1 MKNLILAIIVLS
13 LSQFTFAKSKEFI
26 DLSLNLQKANLKE
39 QTLRIKLPLGETGSI
54 EATENGQTKKVTVK
68 AIKWIGNQYKI
79 NVKLKDKDEVIA
91 NSSVIVTKDQEALI
105 QDFDSEGN
113 SAFKVIIKAK
123 R

>member
-1 MKNLILAIIVLS
+1 MKNLILAIIALS
-13 LSQFTFAKSKEFI
+13 LSQFTFAKSKEII

-54 EATENGQTKKVTVK
+54 EATENGQTNKVTVK

>member
-1 MKNLILAIIVLS
+1 MKKLILALVALS
-13 LSQFTFAKSKEFI
+13 LSQVTLAKSKEII
-26 DLSLNLQKANLKE
+26 DLSFNVQKANLKE

-54 EATENGQTKKVTVK
+54 ETTESGLNNKVTVK

-79 NVKLKDKDEVIA
+79 NVKLKEKDEVIA

-113 SAFKVIIKAK
+113 SAYKVIIKAK

>member
-54 EATENGQTKKVTVK
+54 EATENGQTNKVTVK

>member
-54 EATENGQTKKVTVK
+54 EATENGQTNKVTVK
-68 AIKWIGNQYKI
+68 AIKWIGDQYKI